1 QGGVRLASGKAGKLS
16 AGIWRSGSG
25 MAPAAMVDLGIE
37 LARALTADVNG
48 DGQMDYLVPNASGKV
63 DLLLNTGGPLS
74 AGLFQRLGTSLSAAQ
89 LLPEYRFR
97 ASLQDYAAKA
107 VDYDGDGR

>member
-1 QGGVRLASGKAGKLS
+1 ELEQNGSLDLFLPINGSWVAYLNRSGAIPSFARSALLSGFKTIDYGWFSYWGSDPGGGVRLASGKAGKLS

-48 DGQMDYLVPNASGKV
+48 DGQMDYLVP
-63 DLLLNTGGPLS
+63 
-74 AGLFQRLGTSLSAAQ
+74 
-89 LLPEYRFR
+89 
-97 ASLQDYAAKA
+97 
-107 VDYDGDGR
+107 